1 MKKKDSIPQLIKHC
15 VIYMAAYLIVII
27 PIFSYEMLIS
37 GLIISLLHAVID
49 IVKFVFIKYKRK
61 KPIPTNTERKVYII
75 DQAAH
80 LLCLAI
86 VAYVMIRNDYQFYVT
101 PALDEFY
108 QITGGVLIKDISWIV
123 IILII
128 YKPAN
133 ISIKQ
138 MLSMYKP
145 EEDPEEINKNNDK
158 KTGAFIGLLERIII
172 LIFLSI
178 GQYSAIGLVLTAK
191 SVARYDKI
199 SKDKNF
205 AEYYLLGTL
214 LSTVI
219 VIVVYFILF

>member
-1 MKKKDSIPQLIKHC
+1 
-15 VIYMAAYLIVII
+15 
-27 PIFSYEMLIS
+27 
-37 GLIISLLHAVID
+37 
-49 IVKFVFIKYKRK
+49 
-61 KPIPTNTERKVYII
+61 
-75 DQAAH
+75 
-80 LLCLAI
+80 
-86 VAYVMIRNDYQFYVT
+86 
-101 PALDEFY
+101 
-108 QITGGVLIKDISWIV
+108 
-123 IILII
+123 
-128 YKPAN
+128 
-133 ISIKQ
+133 